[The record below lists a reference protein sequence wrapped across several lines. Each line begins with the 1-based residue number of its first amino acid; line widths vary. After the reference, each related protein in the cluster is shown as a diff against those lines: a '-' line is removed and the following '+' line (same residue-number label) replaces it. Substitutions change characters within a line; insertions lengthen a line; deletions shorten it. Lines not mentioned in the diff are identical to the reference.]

1 MYIFALTL
9 GFMAALQFYNSLTR
23 EKETFSSIIPEK
35 VGMYVCGP
43 TVSGESHLGHARP
56 FITFDIVYRYL
67 KHLGYQVR
75 YVRNI
80 TDAGHF
86 EEEGRESE
94 DKISKKAVLEKLE
107 PMELVQKYTNLFHW
121 AMRAFNNLEPS
132 IEPTA
137 TGHIVEQIVMIEKII
152 QDGYAYVVN
161 GSVYFDVE
169 KYHKDFGAKGMQY
182 GILSGRVLEE
192 QLETTREL
200 ESQDEKRNKT
210 DFALWKNASPEHIMR
225 WQSPWGVGFPGWHIE
240 CSAMSTKYL
249 GEEFDIHGG
258 GMDLQFPHHECE
270 IAQSAVC
277 NHKIPARFWLHNN
290 MITINGKKM
299 GKSYNNVIKLSELFS
314 GTHEI
319 LTQGYSPM
327 TVRFFILQT
336 HYRSTLD
343 FSNEALQAA
352 EKGLKRI
359 WEAFSYLR
367 KIQIEKKDASA
378 TDTDLEN
385 KVLEVLNGLEKD
397 MNDDLNTAKVLASLF
412 ELVPVINSMK
422 DGKIS
427 LSAISSKT
435 FEYLQLQFNTYLVDI
450 FGLTDESKHD
460 DDKLTAVLQLIGE
473 IRKDARSR
481 KDFATSDKIRNQLLA
496 AGIQL
501 KDEKDGGMSW
511 ELI

>member
-1 MYIFALTL
+1 MST
-9 GFMAALQFYNSLTR
+9 LQFYNSLTR
-23 EKETFSSIIPEK
+23 QKEQFASIIPQK

-94 DKISKKAVLEKLE
+94 DKISKKAVLEKME

-182 GILSGRVLEE
+182 GILSGRVLDE
-192 QLETTREL
+192 QLETTRAL
-200 ESQDEKRNKT
+200 ESQDEKRNKI
-210 DFALWKNASPEHIMR
+210 DFALWKNAAPEHIMR

-277 NHKIPARFWLHNN
+277 NHKIPARYWLHNN

-314 GTHEI
+314 GNHEI

-359 WEAFSYLR
+359 WEAFSYFR
-367 KIQIEKKDASA
+367 KIDFSQYNHDAVDKDLDARVG
-378 TDTDLEN
+378 EI
-385 KVLEVLNGLEKD
+385 LNGLESD
-397 MNDDLNTAKVLASLF
+397 MNDDLNTAKVMAGLF
-412 ELVPVINSMK
+412 ELVPIINSIK
-422 DGKIS
+422 DGKIQATS
-427 LSAISSKT
+427 LSSTS
-435 FEYLQLQFNTYLVDI
+435 LQLMQVKFNVFLIDI
-450 FGLTDESKHD
+450 FGLTDESKRD
-460 DDKLTAVLQLIGE
+460 DDKLSAALQLIGE
-473 IRKDARSR
+473 IRRDARSR
-481 KDFATSDKIRNQLLA
+481 KDFATSDKIRDQLLA

>member
-1 MYIFALTL
+1 
-9 GFMAALQFYNSLTR
+9 MAALQFYNSLTR
-23 EKETFSSIIPEK
+23 EKEAFSSIIPEK

-182 GILSGRVLEE
+182 GILSGRILEE

-200 ESQDEKRNKT
+200 ESQEEKRNKT
-210 DFALWKNASPEHIMR
+210 DFALWKNAAPEHIMR
-225 WQSPWGVGFPGWHIE
+225 WQSPWGIGFPGWHIE

-249 GEEFDIHGG
+249 GDEFDIHGG

-299 GKSYNNVIKLSELFS
+299 GKSYNNVIKLSGLFA

-367 KIQIEKKDASA
+367 KIQIEKKDGSA
-378 TDTDLEN
+378 TDIDLEN
-385 KVLEVLNGLEKD
+385 KVLDVLNGLEDD
-397 MNDDLNTAKVLASLF
+397 MNDDLNTAKVLAGLF
-412 ELVPVINSMK
+412 ELVPVINSLK
-422 DGKIS
+422 DGKINS
-427 LSAISSKT
+427 SALSSKT
-435 FEYLQLQFNTYLVDI
+435 LQLLQDQFKIYLVDI

-460 DDKLTAVLQLIGE
+460 DDKLAAVLQLIGE

>member
-1 MYIFALTL
+1 MST
-9 GFMAALQFYNSLTR
+9 LQFYNSLTR
-23 EKETFSSIIPEK
+23 QKEKFTSIIPGK

-152 QDGYAYVVN
+152 KDGYAYVVN

-200 ESQDEKRNKT
+200 ESQEEKRNKT
-210 DFALWKNASPEHIMR
+210 DFALWKNAAPEHIMR

-299 GKSYNNVIKLSELFS
+299 GKSYNNVIKLSELFA

-367 KIQIEKKDASA
+367 KIEIEKKDTSA
-378 TDTDLEN
+378 TDAELEKKVLDVLSGLEN
-385 KVLEVLNGLEKD
+385 D
-397 MNDDLNTAKVLASLF
+397 MNDDLNTAKVLAGLF

-422 DGKIS
+422 DGKINR
-427 LSAISSKT
+427 SALSSKT
-435 FEYLQLQFNTYLVDI
+435 LQLLQDQFNTYLIEI
-450 FGLTDESKHD
+450 FGLTDEAKHD

-511 ELI
+511 ELL